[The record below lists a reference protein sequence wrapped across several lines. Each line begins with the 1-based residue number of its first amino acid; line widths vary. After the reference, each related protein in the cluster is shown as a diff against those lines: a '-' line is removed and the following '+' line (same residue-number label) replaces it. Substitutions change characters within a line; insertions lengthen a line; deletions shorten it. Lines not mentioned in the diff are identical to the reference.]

1 MKTKLIYLY
10 AIIITTLTLP
20 KLKQAQK
27 LPNDNY
33 EIKGQAIYKTPES
46 ISRRVIKKTGTHVT
60 VHGLEKIP
68 EGPVLFASNHQGLFD
83 ILLLL
88 GYINRP
94 IGFIA
99 KKEIKKFP
107 IIRSW
112 MKELQ
117 CVFIDRSNRRAAIK
131 VIEDGVN
138 SLTLGQSMVIFPEG
152 TRSKGGPIVPFK
164 SGSLRLGTRAGV
176 PIVPI
181 TINGTYLML
190 EANNGKMKAADVSL
204 TVGEPLMPEDYQN
217 LKSQK
222 IADIVFE
229 RVESH
234 LNR

>member
-1 MKTKLIYLY
+1 MKTLWIYLY
-10 AIIITTLTLP
+10 AILITIQTLP
-20 KLKQAQK
+20 ELKRAQK
-27 LPNDNY
+27 LPDDPY
-33 EIKGQAIYKTPES
+33 GPKGQAIYKIPQS
-46 ISRRVIKKTGTHVT
+46 VSKRVIKKTKTHVT
-60 VHGLEKIP
+60 VTGLEQIP

-88 GYINRP
+88 GYIERP

-99 KKEIKKFP
+99 KKEIKKIP
-107 IIRSW
+107 LIRSW

-138 SLTLGQSMVIFPEG
+138 SLKRGQNMVIFPEG

-164 SGSLRLGTRAGV
+164 SGSLRLGTRAEV

-181 TINGTYLML
+181 TINGTHLML
-190 EANNGKMKAADVSL
+190 EANDGKMKQADVSL
-204 TVGEPLMPEDYQN
+204 TVGEPLMPEDYKD

-222 IADIVFE
+222 IADIIYE
-229 RVESH
+229 RVKSN
-234 LNR
+234 LK